1 MEDNQSELFSFRAE
15 PRLARAIKE
24 AAAVEAVTLSDYIRF
39 VLRLHLFDYRGT
51 HSMGE
56 PRPTYESEPA

>member
-1 MEDNQSELFSFRAE
+1 MTDNKSEVIVFRAE
-15 PRLARAIKE
+15 PRLAAAMRE
-24 AAAVEAVTLSDYIRF
+24 AASTEAMNLSDYIRT

-56 PRPTYESEPA
+56 PRHESEPA